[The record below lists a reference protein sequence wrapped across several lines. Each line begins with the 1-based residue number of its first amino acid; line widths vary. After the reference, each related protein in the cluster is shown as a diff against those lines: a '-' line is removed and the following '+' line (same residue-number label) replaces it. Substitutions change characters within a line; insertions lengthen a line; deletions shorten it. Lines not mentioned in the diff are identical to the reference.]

1 MSLSLLNNISAIFLG
16 YIVFQLA
23 YFSSSAQ
30 TIKILSLNSWMPW
43 RSEERY
49 CHVLVFLSIFLSLM
63 SAQQLILVEY
73 LLYLFWKFIFLS
85 IIISDIRERK
95 ISSINLI
102 LLLVVGVLVIYFN
115 HKDLLMIFYQI
126 GLAVMIF
133 IFLFLIK
140 LAYKFFRKV
149 EGLGIGDCYLISL
162 ISLWHGIQTT
172 LVLMITSSVVAI
184 IYYLLFH
191 RKKPT
196 YQLPYG
202 AFIGITSLMI
212 PFLNFI

>member
-1 MSLSLLNNISAIFLG
+1 LSLSLLNNISAIFLG
-16 YIVFQLA
+16 YLVFQLA
-23 YFSSSAQ
+23 YFSSAQ

-43 RSEERY
+43 RIEERY
-49 CHVLVFLSIFLSLM
+49 CHVLVFLSIVLSLM
-63 SAQQLILVEY
+63 GAQQLILVEY

-172 LVLMITSSVVAI
+172 LVLMMTSSVVAI

>member
-1 MSLSLLNNISAIFLG
+1 LSLSLLNNISAIFLG
-16 YIVFQLA
+16 YLVFQLA
-23 YFSSSAQ
+23 YFSSAQ

-43 RSEERY
+43 RIEERY
-49 CHVLVFLSIFLSLM
+49 CHVLVFLSIVLSLM

-115 HKDLLMIFYQI
+115 HKDLVMIFYQI

-140 LAYKFFRKV
+140 LAYKFLRKV

-172 LVLMITSSVVAI
+172 LVLMIISSVVAI

>member
-16 YIVFQLA
+16 YLVFQLA
-23 YFSSSAQ
+23 YFSSAQ

-43 RSEERY
+43 RIEERY
-49 CHVLVFLSIFLSLM
+49 CHVLVFLSIVLSLM
-63 SAQQLILVEY
+63 GAQQLILVEY

>member
-1 MSLSLLNNISAIFLG
+1 LSLSLLNNISAIFLG
-16 YIVFQLA
+16 YLVFQLA
-23 YFSSSAQ
+23 YFSSAQ

-43 RSEERY
+43 RIKDRY
-49 CHVLVFLSIFLSLM
+49 CHVLVFLSIVLSLM
-63 SAQQLILVEY
+63 GAQQLILVEY

-102 LLLVVGVLVIYFN
+102 LLLVLGVLVIYFN

>member
-16 YIVFQLA
+16 YLVFQLA
-23 YFSSSAQ
+23 YFSSAQ

-43 RSEERY
+43 RIEERY
-49 CHVLVFLSIFLSLM
+49 CHVLVFLSIVLSLM
-63 SAQQLILVEY
+63 GAQQLILVEY

-140 LAYKFFRKV
+140 LAYNFFRKV

-172 LVLMITSSVVAI
+172 LVLMMTSSVVAI

>member
-1 MSLSLLNNISAIFLG
+1 
-16 YIVFQLA
+16 
-23 YFSSSAQ
+23 
-30 TIKILSLNSWMPW
+30 MPW
-43 RSEERY
+43 RIEDRY

-115 HKDLLMIFYQI
+115 QKDLVMTFYQI
-126 GLAVMIF
+126 GLAVMTF

-149 EGLGIGDCYLISL
+149 EGLGIGDCFLISL
-162 ISLWHGIQTT
+162 ISLWHGVQTT
-172 LVLMITSSVVAI
+172 LVLIIISSVVAI

-202 AFIGITSLMI
+202 AFLGITSLMI

>member
-1 MSLSLLNNISAIFLG
+1 LSLSLLNNISAIFLG
-16 YIVFQLA
+16 YLVFQLA
-23 YFSSSAQ
+23 YFSSAQ

-43 RSEERY
+43 RIEERY
-49 CHVLVFLSIFLSLM
+49 CHVLVFLSIVLSLM

>member
-16 YIVFQLA
+16 YLVFQLA
-23 YFSSSAQ
+23 YFSSAQ

-43 RSEERY
+43 RIEERY
-49 CHVLVFLSIFLSLM
+49 CHVLVFLSIVLSLM
-63 SAQQLILVEY
+63 GAQQLILVEY

-102 LLLVVGVLVIYFN
+102 LLLVLGVLVIYFN

>member
-1 MSLSLLNNISAIFLG
+1 LSLSLLNNISAIFLG
-16 YIVFQLA
+16 YLVFQLA
-23 YFSSSAQ
+23 YFSSAQ

-43 RSEERY
+43 RIEERY
-49 CHVLVFLSIFLSLM
+49 CHVLVFLSIVLSLM

-85 IIISDIRERK
+85 IIIIDIRERK

-172 LVLMITSSVVAI
+172 LVLMIISSVVAI

>member
-16 YIVFQLA
+16 YLVFQLA
-23 YFSSSAQ
+23 YFSSAQ

-43 RSEERY
+43 RIKDRY
-49 CHVLVFLSIFLSLM
+49 CHVLVFLSIVLSLM
-63 SAQQLILVEY
+63 GAQQLILVEY

-102 LLLVVGVLVIYFN
+102 LLLVLGVLVIYFN

>member
-16 YIVFQLA
+16 YLVFQIA
-23 YFSSSAQ
+23 YFSSFTQ

-43 RSEERY
+43 RIEDRY

-73 LLYLFWKFIFLS
+73 LLYLFWIFIFLS

-115 HKDLLMIFYQI
+115 QKDLVMTFYQI
-126 GLAVMIF
+126 GIAIMVF

-149 EGLGIGDCYLISL
+149 DGLGIGDCFLISL

-172 LVLMITSSVVAI
+172 LALMIISSVVAI

-196 YQLPYG
+196 YPYG

>member
-16 YIVFQLA
+16 YLVFQLA
-23 YFSSSAQ
+23 YFSSAQ

-49 CHVLVFLSIFLSLM
+49 CHVLVFLSIVLSLM
-63 SAQQLILVEY
+63 GAQQLILVEY

>member
-1 MSLSLLNNISAIFLG
+1 LSLSLLNNISAIFLG
-16 YIVFQLA
+16 YLVFQLA
-23 YFSSSAQ
+23 YFSSAQ

-43 RSEERY
+43 RIEERY
-49 CHVLVFLSIFLSLM
+49 CHVLVFLSIVLSLM
-63 SAQQLILVEY
+63 GAQQLILVEY

>member
-16 YIVFQLA
+16 YLVFQLA
-23 YFSSSAQ
+23 YFSSAQ

-43 RSEERY
+43 RIEERY
-49 CHVLVFLSIFLSLM
+49 CHVLVFLSIVLSLM
-63 SAQQLILVEY
+63 GAQQLILVEY

-115 HKDLLMIFYQI
+115 QKDLVMTFYQI

>member
-16 YIVFQLA
+16 YLVFQLA
-23 YFSSSAQ
+23 YFSSAQ

-43 RSEERY
+43 RIEERY
-49 CHVLVFLSIFLSLM
+49 CHVLVFLSIVLSLM

-73 LLYLFWKFIFLS
+73 LLYLFWIFIFLS

>member
-1 MSLSLLNNISAIFLG
+1 
-16 YIVFQLA
+16 
-23 YFSSSAQ
+23 
-30 TIKILSLNSWMPW
+30 MPW
-43 RSEERY
+43 RIEERY
-49 CHVLVFLSIFLSLM
+49 CHVLVFLSIVLSLM
-63 SAQQLILVEY
+63 GAQQLILVEY

-102 LLLVVGVLVIYFN
+102 LLLVLGVLVIYFN

>member
-1 MSLSLLNNISAIFLG
+1 LSLSLLNNISAIFLG
-16 YIVFQLA
+16 YLVFQLA
-23 YFSSSAQ
+23 YFSSAQ

-49 CHVLVFLSIFLSLM
+49 CHVLVFLSIVLSLM

>member
-16 YIVFQLA
+16 YLVFQLA
-23 YFSSSAQ
+23 YFSSAQ

-43 RSEERY
+43 RIEERY
-49 CHVLVFLSIFLSLM
+49 CHVLVFLSIVLSLM
-63 SAQQLILVEY
+63 GAQQLILVEY

-172 LVLMITSSVVAI
+172 LVLMMTSSVVAI

>member
-16 YIVFQLA
+16 YLVFQLA
-23 YFSSSAQ
+23 YFSSAQ

-43 RSEERY
+43 RIEERY
-49 CHVLVFLSIFLSLM
+49 CHVLVFLSIVLSLM

>member
-1 MSLSLLNNISAIFLG
+1 LSLSLLNNISAIFLG
-16 YIVFQLA
+16 YLVFQLA
-23 YFSSSAQ
+23 YFSSSTK
-30 TIKILSLNSWMPW
+30 TINILSLKSWMPW
-43 RSEERY
+43 RIEDRY
-49 CHVLVFLSIFLSLM
+49 CQVLVFLSIFLSLM

-73 LLYLFWKFIFLS
+73 LLYIFWKYIFLS
-85 IIISDIRERK
+85 IIISDIHERK

-102 LLLVVGVLVIYFN
+102 LLLVVGILVIYFN
-115 HKDLLMIFYQI
+115 QKNLVMTFYQI
-126 GLAVMIF
+126 GLAMMVF

-140 LAYKFFRKV
+140 LSYKFFRKV
-149 EGLGIGDCYLISL
+149 DGLGIGDCFLISL
-162 ISLWHGIQTT
+162 ISLWHGAQTT
-172 LVLMITSSVVAI
+172 LLLMIISSVVAI

-196 YQLPYG
+196 YLIPYG

>member
-1 MSLSLLNNISAIFLG
+1 LSLSLLNNISAIFLG
-16 YIVFQLA
+16 YLVFQLA
-23 YFSSSAQ
+23 YFSSAQ

-43 RSEERY
+43 RIEERY
-49 CHVLVFLSIFLSLM
+49 CHVLVFLSIVLSLM
-63 SAQQLILVEY
+63 GAQQLILVEY

-102 LLLVVGVLVIYFN
+102 LLLVLGVLVIYFN